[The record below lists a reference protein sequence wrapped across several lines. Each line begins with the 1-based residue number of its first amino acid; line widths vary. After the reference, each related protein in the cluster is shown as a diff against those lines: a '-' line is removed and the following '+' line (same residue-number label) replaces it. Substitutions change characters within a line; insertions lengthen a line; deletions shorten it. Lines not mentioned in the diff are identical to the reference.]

1 MLRIHIENLLGEAMK
16 NTNNWKKAPL
26 ADFIQFKNGKKRPD
40 NTGIYPVYGGNGILG
55 YSDLANQENCVIIG
69 RVGAYCGSVY
79 YEPAQHWVS
88 DNAISA
94 VNKNNSDIIFDYYLL
109 KYLDLNN
116 RHIGTSQPLLTQE
129 ILNSIIFNWP
139 TFSEQV
145 IIGKIL
151 RAIDDKISN
160 NLNTNHH
167 LEQVAQ
173 AIFKSWFVDFEPWG
187 GIMPDDWKK
196 VELGDIANITMGQSP
211 NGESYNEDGIG
222 TVFYQGRA
230 EFGSRF
236 PTRRLFTTEP
246 KRMAKKNDVL
256 MSVRAPVGDINIAY
270 ETCCIGRGLAAIQ
283 SKYNF
288 NSFILY
294 TMYSLKQ
301 HLNMF
306 NSEGTVFGSINKN
319 DTANLPVLMPSDK
332 VINQFEKLIHPIDAM
347 IESNFLECCNL
358 TTLRDTLLP
367 RLMSG
372 ELRVSDTE
380 VGK

>member
-1 MLRIHIENLLGEAMK
+1 M
-16 NTNNWKKAPL
+16 
-26 ADFIQFKNGKKRPD
+26 
-40 NTGIYPVYGGNGILG
+40 
-55 YSDLANQENCVIIG
+55 
-69 RVGAYCGSVY
+69 
-79 YEPAQHWVS
+79 
-88 DNAISA
+88 
-94 VNKNNSDIIFDYYLL
+94 
-109 KYLDLNN
+109 
-116 RHIGTSQPLLTQE
+116 
-129 ILNSIIFNWP
+129 
-139 TFSEQV
+139 
-145 IIGKIL
+145 
-151 RAIDDKISN
+151 
-160 NLNTNHH
+160 
-167 LEQVAQ
+167 
-173 AIFKSWFVDFEPWG
+173 DFEPWG